1 MRLSLV
7 GLKQAQPL
15 FKFRVNMDSL
25 GQLGFLGRSHRRRE
39 KEKVVF
45 VIGATGTGK
54 SKLSIDLATRFAA
67 EIVNSDK
74 MQVYEGLDIATNK
87 VTEEERSLVRHHL
100 LGVVDPDSDFTAVD
114 FRREATRALDSV
126 LSQGKLPIV
135 AGGSN
140 SYIEALVD
148 DEKHEFRSRYQCC
161 FLWVD
166 VSLPVLHSFV
176 SNRVDQMVKGGLVE
190 EVRRMFDPEAD
201 YSRGIRR
208 AIGVREMDRYFREEN
223 KLDQA
228 ARERVLAEAI
238 DEIKSNTIKLS
249 YRQLNKILR
258 LQRLSGLNIQRLDA
272 TAVFLKQGREAEEA
286 WEDHVIGP
294 AAAIVNNFLINNAV
308 ARATLGFATKAPAAA
323 MAAAATTIMAGATQ

>member
-1 MRLSLV
+1 MEC
-7 GLKQAQPL
+7 
-15 FKFRVNMDSL
+15 SL
-25 GQLGFLGRSHRRRE
+25 GQLGFQGRSHRRKE

-54 SKLSIDLATRFAA
+54 SKLSIDLATRFPA

-100 LGVVDPDSDFTAVD
+100 LGVVEPDVEFTAFD
-114 FRREATRALDSV
+114 FRREATSAIDSV

-140 SYIEALVD
+140 SYIEGLVD
-148 DEKHEFRSRYQCC
+148 DEKHEFRSRYECC

-166 VSLPVLHSFV
+166 VSLPVLYSFV
-176 SNRVDQMVKGGLVE
+176 SKRVDQMVEAGLVE
-190 EVRRMFDPEAD
+190 EVRRMFDPDAD
-201 YSRGIRR
+201 YTRGIRR
-208 AIGVREMDRYFREEN
+208 AIGMREMDRYFREED

-228 ARERVLAEAI
+228 SRERVLAEAI
-238 DEIKSNTIKLS
+238 DDIKSNTVKLS

-258 LQRLSGLNIQRLDA
+258 LRRLSGWNIHRLDA
-272 TAVFLKQGREAEEA
+272 TEVFLKRGRGAEEA

-294 AAAIVNNFLINNAV
+294 ASAIVNSFLINDAV
-308 ARATLGFATKAPAAA
+308 ARAPLAFATKAPAATIV
-323 MAAAATTIMAGATQ
+323 AAMAGATH